1 MTEQNKIDQKTI
13 ETLADAVTKA
23 INSNEGNK
31 RFIDLERIPLI
42 CLSISNISKSL
53 DTHVTTMGK
62 AMEEIK
68 HMIIANK
75 EDSDKQHDKFVTK
88 DGQYFI
94 VRAIVFTGTGLVLT
108 GVITGFIKLILD
120 SL

>member
-23 INSNEGNK
+23 INANQGNK

-53 DTHVTTMGK
+53 DTHVISMGR

-68 HMIIANK
+68 DMIVKNK

-94 VRAIVFTGTGLVLT
+94 VRAIVFTGAGIVLAGFLKLV
-108 GVITGFIKLILD
+108 LD
-120 SL
+120 SLKLV